1 MQNHINCQVMEK
13 GKVFVAKE
21 VKAVAR
27 NAFAGLMDPT
37 ILILVT
43 LIGEQNTM
51 QS

>member
-1 MQNHINCQVMEK
+1 MEK
-13 GKVFVAKE
+13 GKDFVAKE

-43 LIGEQNTM
+43 LIGAICKNDSNIT
-51 QS
+51 